1 MKITLEIRGTYTSV
15 IETKNRADTSTY
27 KNTSH
32 TLQNI
37 SLLMNKLSFGFK
49 WRHSKST
56 LEYQHSNQAVNFWPL

>member
-1 MKITLEIRGTYTSV
+1 MMKITLEIRGTYTSL

-37 SLLMNKLSFGFK
+37 SLLMNKLGSFGFM

-56 LEYQHSNQAVNFWPL
+56 LEYQHSNQAINF